1 MPKAVK
7 AKKVHFLDRFI
18 NGPIVDNDA
27 VGSDEDTG
35 SVLTESA
42 MYKDRFGKL
51 PHE

>member
-7 AKKVHFLDRFI
+7 AKKVHFFDRFVS
-18 NGPIVDNDA
+18 GPIVDNDA

-42 MYKDRFGKL
+42 MYKDRSGRL
-51 PHE
+51 PNE